1 MGTIKWR
8 FLQNGSLNNFDF
20 WQICFIID
28 QIVIP
33 MGSGQLFLIDGPT
46 VIVARRAQL
55 SHVVLCPML
64 ALKADPM
71 DAIMLATSLLIADS
85 VGKSYKL
92 KYSLPV
98 FAVP

>member
-1 MGTIKWR
+1 MGTKKWR

-46 VIVARRAQL
+46 VIVARRGL
-55 SHVVLCPML
+55 SATRRRYLVPHLFSPNQ
-64 ALKADPM
+64 D
-71 DAIMLATSLLIADS
+71 IM
-85 VGKSYKL
+85 GP
-92 KYSLPV
+92 SLPFLFGSGV
-98 FAVP
+98 MMFSEGTPTQLIH

>member
-46 VIVARRAQL
+46 VIVARRVNTRGGKQK
-55 SHVVLCPML
+55 HVQICYRGVRCYINTML
-64 ALKADPM
+64 EREE
-71 DAIMLATSLLIADS
+71 
-85 VGKSYKL
+85 
-92 KYSLPV
+92 
-98 FAVP
+98 

>member
-1 MGTIKWR
+1 MGTKKWR

-46 VIVARRAQL
+46 VIVARRESTTYLQ
-55 SHVVLCPML
+55 SFYT
-64 ALKADPM
+64 
-71 DAIMLATSLLIADS
+71 IF
-85 VGKSYKL
+85 
-92 KYSLPV
+92 LPISTIL
-98 FAVP
+98 